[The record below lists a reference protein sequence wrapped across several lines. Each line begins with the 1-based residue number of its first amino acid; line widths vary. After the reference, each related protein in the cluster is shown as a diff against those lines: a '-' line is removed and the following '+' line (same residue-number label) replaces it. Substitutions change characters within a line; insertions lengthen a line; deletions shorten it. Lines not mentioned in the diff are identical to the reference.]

1 MFKKTNIIPVVMGL
15 GYVGLPIFLS
25 LQKKFNVI
33 GYDLNE
39 ERIKQL
45 INKKDIN
52 NEFNKKDLDIKKG
65 SIFTNNLIDISK
77 GNFFIVTVPTPINSS
92 MKPNLNSIIN
102 CSHDLSKIIKKNDI
116 IFYESTVFPTVT
128 EKICIPIL
136 NKSGLVEGKNFYV
149 GYSPERINPGDKNKT
164 LNLIN
169 KIVAFKYS
177 RKKNI
182 VKTVYKNLAKN
193 LYFTNKIIEA
203 EASKVIENIQR
214 DLNIALVNEIYK
226 VCYKAKINFK
236 SVIKL
241 AKTKWNFIDYKP
253 GLVGGHCLP
262 VDPYYFSSFAK
273 KTGIKTNV
281 ILAGRKTNNDMY
293 KFCLKQIIKKMK
305 DIKKKKSK
313 IKILFLGV
321 SYKPNV
327 ADLRNS
333 FSLKLYRSLKQKIKN
348 VYAFDPILDNKI
360 AKKNQVINHK
370 VDLKKFDLIIN
381 AVNHS
386 MFKNHLKS
394 IKKNKL
400 RYLELFN

>member
-1 MFKKTNIIPVVMGL
+1 MFKKTNIIPVVIGL

-33 GYDLNE
+33 GYDLNK

-45 INKKDIN
+45 IKKKDIN
-52 NEFNKKDLDIKKG
+52 NEFNKKDLYIKKG

-77 GNFFIVTVPTPINSS
+77 GNFFIVAVPTPINSS
-92 MKPNLNSIIN
+92 MMPNLNSIIN
-102 CSHDLSKIIKKNDI
+102 CSHELSKIIKKNDI

-128 EKICIPIL
+128 EKVCIPIL

-149 GYSPERINPGDKNKT
+149 GYSPERINPGDKNRT

-203 EASKVIENIQR
+203 ETSKVIE
-214 DLNIALVNEIYK
+214 
-226 VCYKAKINFK
+226 
-236 SVIKL
+236 L

-273 KTGIKTNV
+273 KTGIKTDV

-348 VYAFDPILDNKI
+348 VYAFDPMLDNKI

-370 VDLKKFDLIIN
+370 INLKKFDLIIN

-394 IKKNKL
+394 IRKNKL

>member
-1 MFKKTNIIPVVMGL
+1 MFKKTNINPVVIGL
-15 GYVGLPIFLS
+15 GYVGLPIFLR

-33 GYDLNE
+33 GYDLNKQ
-39 ERIKQL
+39 RIQQL
-45 INKKDIN
+45 IKKKDIN
-52 NEFNKKDLDIKKG
+52 NEFNKKDLSIKKG
-65 SIFTNNLIDISK
+65 SIFTNNLNDISK
-77 GNFFIVTVPTPINSS
+77 GNFFIVTVPTPINNS
-92 MKPNLNSIIN
+92 MKPDLNPIIN
-102 CSHDLSKIIKKNDI
+102 CSYDLSKIIKNDDI

-136 NKSGLVEGKNFYV
+136 NKSGLIEGKNFYV
-149 GYSPERINPGDKNKT
+149 GYSPERINPGDKNRK

-177 RKKNI
+177 RKKII
-182 VKTVYKNLAKN
+182 VKNVYKNLSKN
-193 LYFTNKIIEA
+193 LYFTDKIIEA
-203 EASKVIENIQR
+203 ETSKVIENIQR
-214 DLNIALVNEIYK
+214 DLNIALINEIYK
-226 VCYKAKINFK
+226 VCNKAKINFK
-236 SVIKL
+236 NVIKL

-293 KFCLKQIIKKMK
+293 KFCYNQIIKKLR
-305 DIKKKKSK
+305 DIKKKKNK

-321 SYKPNV
+321 SYKTNV

-333 FSLKLYRSLKQKIKN
+333 FSLKLYRLLKEKIKN
-348 VYAFDPILDNKI
+348 VDALDPMLDNKI
-360 AKKNQVINHK
+360 AKNSGVINHK
-370 VDLKKFDLIIN
+370 VNLKKYDLIIN

-386 MFKNHLKS
+386 KFKNHLKQ

-400 RYLELFN
+400 RYFELFD

>member
-1 MFKKTNIIPVVMGL
+1 MFKKTNINPVVIGL
-15 GYVGLPIFLS
+15 GYVGLPIFLR

-33 GYDLNE
+33 GYDLNKQ
-39 ERIKQL
+39 RIQQL
-45 INKKDIN
+45 IKKKDIN
-52 NEFNKKDLDIKKG
+52 NEFNKKDLSIKKG
-65 SIFTNNLIDISK
+65 SIFTNNLNDISK
-77 GNFFIVTVPTPINSS
+77 GNFFIVTVPTPINNS
-92 MKPNLNSIIN
+92 MKPDLNPIIN
-102 CSHDLSKIIKKNDI
+102 CSYDLSKIIKNDDI

-136 NKSGLVEGKNFYV
+136 NKSGLIEGKNFYV
-149 GYSPERINPGDKNKT
+149 GYSPERINPGDKNRK

-177 RKKNI
+177 RKKII
-182 VKTVYKNLAKN
+182 VKNVYKNLSKN
-193 LYFTNKIIEA
+193 LYFTDKIIEA
-203 EASKVIENIQR
+203 ETSKVIENIQR
-214 DLNIALVNEIYK
+214 DLNIALINEIYK
-226 VCYKAKINFK
+226 VCNKAKINFK
-236 SVIKL
+236 NVIKL

-293 KFCLKQIIKKMK
+293 KFCYNQIIKKLR
-305 DIKKKKSK
+305 DIKKKKNR

-321 SYKPNV
+321 SYKTNV

-333 FSLKLYRSLKQKIKN
+333 FSLKLYRLLKEKIKN
-348 VYAFDPILDNKI
+348 VDALDPMLDNKI
-360 AKKNQVINHK
+360 AKNSGVINHK
-370 VDLKKFDLIIN
+370 VNLKKYDLIIN

-386 MFKNHLKS
+386 KFKNHLKQ

-400 RYLELFN
+400 RYFELFD